1 MAYIAVLLKVQFT
14 PIAPYWECFD
24 NWGQTL
30 VVHSILSAAKKD
42 YLRNGKGAIGPML
55 KLQGQKC

>member
-1 MAYIAVLLKVQFT
+1 M
-14 PIAPYWECFD
+14 
-24 NWGQTL
+24 
-30 VVHSILSAAKKD
+30 VHSILSAAKKD